1 MLYLCIFLSYSAQ
14 KKGEIIVF
22 HYRIL
27 QRFLYKFFLEK
38 FNSTSFQMADYL
50 TRGKEY
56 INSLTLRIRNWYRI
70 RNSMGGNFEK
80 SGLSLLVSVFSLALR
95 NFSKLWISSARFIL
109 RALQNYASSLFKE
122 YKDQRKS
129 SHLYFKEYSKLNC
142 PNFISVHVQFF

>member
-1 MLYLCIFLSYSAQ
+1 MHISELFST

-56 INSLTLRIRNWYRI
+56 INSLTLRTRNWYRI
-70 RNSMGGNFEK
+70 RNSMGSNFEK

-95 NFSKLWISSARFIL
+95 NFNKLWISSARFIL
-109 RALQNYASSLFKE
+109 RALRIMLHHCSRSTKIKGRVATFILKNI
-122 YKDQRKS
+122 
-129 SHLYFKEYSKLNC
+129 LN
-142 PNFISVHVQFF
+142 